1 MLRQVAAWLGK
12 QPKLSLQKGILNVDS
27 GKPQAKGSTRQH
39 VVSKSMHDP
48 DVFGTMPAVRQCS
61 VLTLDNS

>member
-1 MLRQVAAWLGK
+1 MAGEAAQVVIAAT
-12 QPKLSLQKGILNVDS
+12 QQKGILNVDS

-39 VVSKSMHDP
+39 VVSESMHDP

-61 VLTLDNS
+61 VLTFAHS